1 MIHLN
6 NFTKLWK
13 TKKALE
19 QVEDIQ
25 LRERILKYYRPKT
38 HKPKKSVTWK
48 DIADRVFSEY
58 IRLKNSNDKW
68 VCECF
73 TCWRKQNRKE
83 IQNGHF
89 ISRWNMK
96 YRYSEIN
103 CNPQCQMCNVILN
116 WNYIQYTLKMIE
128 KIGKTDTE
136 KIINDKQT
144 IELKQYQY
152 EEMIIQRYE
161 FICDK
166 KQKIWEKDM

>member
-83 IQNGHF
+83 IQNWHF
-89 ISRWNMK
+89 VSRWNMK

-152 EEMIIQRYE
+152 EEMITEWYK
-161 FICDK
+161 FICEK
-166 KQKIWEKDM
+166 KKKIWETEM